1 MKALLGIVSLLLVL
15 GVTSLLVKKQLAP
28 VSAQGAQTPT
38 AQSAQQL
45 PQQVKQQV
53 QAAVQ
58 QQPVVPDDK

>member
-28 VSAQGAQTPT
+28 TTAQGASAPS

-45 PQQVKQQV
+45 PQQVRQQV
-53 QAAVQ
+53 QAAMQ
-58 QQPVVPDDK
+58 QQPVVQDDK